1 MVQLGLIGAGISR
14 TSSKRLH
21 EFLGRMYGMPVSY
34 ELIDSDVIPGFEF
47 TARLQAC
54 GDAGYRG
61 VNVTH
66 PYKEVVRS
74 LVEVPDPMV
83 ARIGSINTVIFEE
96 GGRKGYNT
104 DYTGFSGGFR
114 HRFGD
119 ASPGVALIVGAG
131 GVGKAM
137 AFALFLLGAEEI
149 WLHDI
154 EAERARKLAATLQE
168 AEIPATVIEERDLQA
183 AMREADGLL
192 NGTPLGMYQHPG
204 NAFPVEAIGGQRWAF
219 DAVYT
224 PLETE
229 FLKAAK
235 AKSLEIMSGY
245 ELFLFQGFH
254 GFKYFTGIEV
264 DPGDVMKSF
273 PPPENAK
280 PVT

>member
-34 ELIDSDVIPGFEF
+34 ELIDSDEIPGFDF
-47 TARLQAC
+47 AARLEAC
-54 GDAGYRG
+54 GTGGYRG

-96 GGRKGYNT
+96 DGRKGYNT

-119 ASPGVALIVGAG
+119 ASPGVALIIGAG

-137 AFALFLLGAEEI
+137 AFALNQLGAKEI
-149 WLHDI
+149 WLYDI
-154 EAERARKLAATLQE
+154 EAERARKLAATLRE
-168 AEIPATVIEERDLQA
+168 AEIPVKVIEEGDLQS

-192 NGTPLGMYQHPG
+192 NGTPLGMFQHPG

-254 GFKYFTGIEV
+254 GFKCFTGIEV
-264 DPGDVMKSF
+264 DPGEVMKSF
-273 PPPENAK
+273 PPPEKTK
-280 PVT
+280 PIP